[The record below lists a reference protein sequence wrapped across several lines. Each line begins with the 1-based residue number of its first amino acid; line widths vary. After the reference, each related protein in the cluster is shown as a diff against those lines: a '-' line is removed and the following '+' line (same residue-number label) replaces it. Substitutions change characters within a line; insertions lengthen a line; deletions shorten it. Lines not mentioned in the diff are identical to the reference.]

1 MAKAT
6 RKTSSSTAR
15 KTAGKS
21 ASKRAGKS
29 AGKSTGKS
37 AGKTAGKTAARRP
50 AAKSN
55 LTIWKGVVTKA
66 WKDQEFRE
74 RLMQDPGSVLA
85 EHGFKGQKGR
95 EYRVV
100 ADSRTTKHLILP
112 ESARSVRIKP
122 VRGSEPDPGF

>member
-6 RKTSSSTAR
+6 RKSSSTTAR
-15 KTAGKS
+15 KS
-21 ASKRAGKS
+21 ASKP
-29 AGKSTGKS
+29 
-37 AGKTAGKTAARRP
+37 AARRP
-50 AAKSN
+50 AVKSN

-66 WKDQEFRE
+66 WSDKEFRE
-74 RLMQDPGSVLA
+74 RLLNDTGSVLA

-100 ADSRTTKHLILP
+100 ADSKTTKHLILP

>member
-6 RKTSSSTAR
+6 RKSSSKAGSKTAR
-15 KTAGKS
+15 KTT
-21 ASKRAGKS
+21 SK
-29 AGKSTGKS
+29 
-37 AGKTAGKTAARRP
+37 KTARRP
-50 AAKSN
+50 AVKSN

-66 WKDQEFRE
+66 WQDKEFRE
-74 RLMQDPGSVLA
+74 RLMQDTGNVLA

-100 ADSRTTKHLILP
+100 ADSKTTKHLILP

-122 VRGSEPDPGF
+122 VRGNEPDPGF

>member
-21 ASKRAGKS
+21 SSKS
-29 AGKSTGKS
+29 AS
-37 AGKTAGKTAARRP
+37 KTAARRP
-50 AAKSN
+50 AVKSN

-66 WKDQEFRE
+66 WKDKEFRD
-74 RLMQDPGSVLA
+74 RLMQDTGTVLA

-100 ADSRTTKHLILP
+100 ADSKTTKHLILP

-122 VRGSEPDPGF
+122 VRGNEPDPGF